1 MKRLLLVIALVLLPA
16 AVSAQTAVADR
27 DVLLTKGGTLYT
39 VESELADISHPNTT
53 QYLVLTV
60 KTPQKVTRT
69 IVPESTTE
77 GLHRGPAL
85 VYDTDSDTLFV
96 FWLRTPNGMSSEL
109 LVASYQNN
117 KWRPAISIDDT
128 PLTSRYN
135 LRISMTH
142 RVAQMQRDGSV
153 VDVSMLIIHAVW
165 WEMKGDSETAR
176 YAMLPVDQGHII
188 FTDPNEQ
195 IHDLTDFAAIQNP
208 GYEMPATFNP
218 EILRHPALVDS
229 AAVDSVDAIF
239 GDVKTKSFNRTTL
252 RPIISEGRLR
262 IPVGISKDA
271 PRPTRFSPPGN
282 FSSDWNGRVDA
293 LANGRVSS
301 DRLVLYNVTESA
313 VNYLVYSD
321 GAWSTMTSLPLNEH
335 LTVDATVTALSRMI
349 SAAE

>member
-1 MKRLLLVIALVLLPA
+1 MKRLLFVIALVLLPS
-16 AVSAQTAVADR
+16 AVFAQTVDR
-27 DVLLTKGGTLYT
+27 DVLLTKSGTLYT
-39 VESELADISHPNTT
+39 IESELADSSHPNTT

-60 KTPQKVTRT
+60 KTPQKVVRS
-69 IVPESTTE
+69 IVPESTME

-117 KWRPAISIDDT
+117 TWRKAISIDDT

-135 LRISMTH
+135 LRISMTR
-142 RVAQMQRDGSV
+142 RVAQTQRDGSV
-153 VDVSMLIIHAVW
+153 IDVSMLIIHAVW

-188 FTDPNEQ
+188 LTNPKEQ
-195 IHDLTDFAAIQNP
+195 IHDLNDFAAVQNP
-208 GYEMPATFNP
+208 GYEMPATFNA

-229 AAVDSVDAIF
+229 AALDSVDAIF

-252 RPIISEGRLR
+252 RPIISDGRLR

-293 LANGRVSS
+293 LANGRVAS
-301 DRLVLYNVTESA
+301 DRLVLYNVTDSA

-321 GAWSTMTSLPLNEH
+321 GVWSTLTSLPLNER
-335 LTVDATVTALSRMI
+335 LSVDATVTALSRMI
-349 SAAE
+349 SAAD

>member
-1 MKRLLLVIALVLLPA
+1 MKRLLLVIALVLLPS
-16 AVSAQTAVADR
+16 AVFAQTADR
-27 DVLLTKGGTLYT
+27 DVLLTKNGTLYT
-39 VESELADISHPNTT
+39 VESELADSSHPNTT

-60 KTPQKVTRT
+60 KTGQKVTRS
-69 IVPESTTE
+69 IVPESTME

-117 KWRPAISIDDT
+117 KWHPAISIDDT

-135 LRISMTH
+135 LRISMTR

-153 VDVSMLIIHAVW
+153 IDVSMLIIHAVW

-176 YAMLPVDQGHII
+176 YAMLPVDQGQII
-188 FTDPNEQ
+188 FNNPKEQ
-195 IHDLTDFAAIQNP
+195 IHDLNEFAAVQAP
-208 GYEMPATFNP
+208 GYEMPATFNT

-229 AAVDSVDAIF
+229 AALDSVDAIF
-239 GDVKTKSFNRTTL
+239 GDVTTKSFNRTTL

-262 IPVGISKDA
+262 IPVGISKDS

-293 LANGRVSS
+293 LANGRIVS
-301 DRLVLYNVTESA
+301 DRLVLYNVTDSA

-321 GAWSTMTSLPLNEH
+321 GKWSALTSLPLNER
-335 LTVDATVTALSRMI
+335 LSVDATVTALSRMI